1 MSPSRRTITAVLL
14 AFTVAAPADAAVG
27 GIPADKLA
35 QLRQL
40 GFAVVP
46 EQPPSG
52 FRYKTASVDP
62 IAESYKVI
70 YVRSGDGAT
79 ITFTGRKVTS
89 PPTEAPHKRHGL
101 FNQISDAVDRLGGT
115 RPTSA
120 PNNVGKTN
128 SGHDNTA
135 GEAEAEMSG
144 VTAYSPVLGP
154 GRFAQEHGCLTGT
167 PDPAQAPIKTAEYHM
182 TGCNLARPDALTRAY
197 RSLVRV
203 GS

>member
-1 MSPSRRTITAVLL
+1 VLL
-14 AFTVAAPADAAVG
+14 AFTVAAPADAAVA
-27 GIPADKLA
+27 GIPADKLT

-46 EQPPSG
+46 EEPPSG
-52 FRYKTASVDP
+52 FHYKTASVDS

-89 PPTEAPHKRHGL
+89 APTEAPRKRHGL
-101 FNQISDAVDRLGGT
+101 FNQLADAVDRIGT
-115 RPTSA
+115 RPTPA
-120 PNNVGKTN
+120 PNRVGKSS
-128 SGHDNTA
+128 SGNDNTS

-144 VTAYSPVLGP
+144 VTAYSPVVGP
-154 GRFAQEHGCLTGT
+154 GRFAEDHGCLTGT
-167 PDPAQAPIKTAEYHM
+167 PDPAQATIKTAEYRM